1 MIVYISNILTGKK
14 VLGIVLIISKMIFVI
29 FQINFVKLT
38 FNFISFE
45 ETGIV
50 TIDFGEIAEEM
61 STFWHS

>member
-14 VLGIVLIISKMIFVI
+14 VLGIALIISKIFVI
-29 FQINFVKLT
+29 FEINFVKLT

>member
-1 MIVYISNILTGKK
+1 M
-14 VLGIVLIISKMIFVI
+14 LIISRMIFVI

-50 TIDFGEIAEEM
+50 TIDFGEIAEE
-61 STFWHS
+61 SGPPQGGGLTVDGHQIE